1 MGHKP
6 RTLNTQLT
14 TENWIQTTLVPK
26 LFVIINALANVETKY
41 IQLAGKIRAK
51 LEFFQRALRGFTRP
65 LAVSFPSLWIL
76 HPLASR
82 LCFAS
87 LNNNQFSPCP

>member
-14 TENWIQTTLVPK
+14 TENWIQTTLVPE

-41 IQLAGKIRAK
+41 IQYTYIHFRVVQQHKDDI
-51 LEFFQRALRGFTRP
+51 
-65 LAVSFPSLWIL
+65 
-76 HPLASR
+76 
-82 LCFAS
+82 
-87 LNNNQFSPCP
+87 